1 MRELDKILFD
11 FVVIVSAI
19 AIYSTYA
26 IFTIGMMGVLICIVS
41 LVFVTIVFIQ
51 ARFSAVVNGAKAEG
65 AERKRAVAVL
75 LIIIIASTSSIIS
88 GMAWALTAYPIDLNP
103 PSEEPNIVL
112 NVTATDNTSF
122 VVLIKDLDNEVPF
135 QDINYGLFN
144 ATNYPVAGI
153 SITIRDLDN
162 NSRVSKDDRFS
173 ITLSSQRPS
182 DQTYNFQLSYRK
194 SGEVLAEV
202 KLP

>member
-1 MRELDKILFD
+1 MAEQNTDRKK
-11 FVVIVSAI
+11 A
-19 AIYSTYA
+19 
-26 IFTIGMMGVLICIVS
+26 
-41 LVFVTIVFIQ
+41 
-51 ARFSAVVNGAKAEG
+51 ARSWSAVYPIDRPDLIQKIIDPILNCRLFSGA
-65 AERKRAVAVL
+65 VFL
-75 LIIIIASTSSIIS
+75 LIIYSMGNLYLSYQTQTPLELQELRRTSSIIS

-182 DQTYNFQLSYRK
+182 DQTYTFQLSYRK